1 MSEHADPTTSFFGD
15 QSIFDTIKRLVFP
28 ALVQRRFPDDPI
40 RMWITGCA
48 SGEDV
53 YSLVILLLEFLEEQK
68 LTLSV
73 QCFATDSDATIL
85 KQARA
90 GIYAQKTL
98 QAVSAERLERF
109 FIPLDRKGGQYQ
121 ISKEVRACC
130 IFAPH
135 MLTQDPRFSRMD
147 LIYCRNSLLDLVPFT
162 QEQLVQTL
170 HYALN
175 SHGFLLLAAPEQLA
189 PNSMLFTHVEHH
201 PKLFTKTRREPPL
214 LLNASNNS
222 DRHTLGI
229 KEMNSTKEAET
240 EFDESDDSDTQ
251 READRLLLT
260 RYVPA
265 SVIIDADM
273 QIHHVRGDIS
283 PYLVPASGKATL
295 HMLKW
300 ARDGLKLG
308 LRVAVEM
315 AHKEGRTITRDGL
328 QISGTNRMVQL
339 TVVPLNVHASI
350 PTFLVLFEERAPLA
364 NAEVEL
370 SSSHAPSV
378 RRIKRADSARVMRL
392 EKEVTTIQAEV
403 QMMLEV
409 HSQANEDLLR
419 ENEDLQSKNEELQS
433 INEELET
440 AQAELQCINE
450 ELQIRNTSI
459 CIAQDYAESIIE
471 TIPDPLVVINAE
483 MRTKSANTAF
493 YQFFQVTPFQVEHHL
508 FWELENGQWDH
519 PQIRRLLEDAQAMKQ
534 SFYDFEIEQDFPT
547 IGHKVLRLS
556 GRPIISGMNGLKNHL
571 LLLSFEDSTERKEME
586 RQQAILLDLVN
597 RER

>member
-15 QSIFDTIKRLVFP
+15 QSILGAVNRLVFP

-40 RMWITGCA
+40 RVWITGCA
-48 SGEDV
+48 TGEDV
-53 YSLVILLLEFLEEQK
+53 YSLLILLLEFLEEQK

-109 FIPLDRKGGQYQ
+109 FVPLDRKGGQYQ
-121 ISKEVRACC
+121 IRKEIRACC

-135 MLTQDPRFSRMD
+135 MLTQDPPFSRMD
-147 LIYCRNSLLDLVPFT
+147 MIYCRNSLLDLKPFT
-162 QEQLVQTL
+162 QEQVIQTL

-175 SHGFLLLAAPEQLA
+175 SHGFLLLEAPEQVGPDA
-189 PNSMLFTHVEHH
+189 VLFTHIEHH
-201 PKLFTKTRREPPL
+201 QKLFIKTRREPPL
-214 LLNASNNS
+214 LPSSSNEN
-222 DRHTLGI
+222 DRHTPCI
-229 KEMNSTKEAET
+229 QEASSMKET
-240 EFDESDDSDTQ
+240 EIELDDFNSQ
-251 READRLLLT
+251 QEADHLLLT

-265 SVIIDADM
+265 SVVIDADM
-273 QIHHVRGDIS
+273 QILHVRGETN
-283 PYLVPASGKATL
+283 PYLIPASGKATL
-295 HMLKW
+295 HVLRW
-300 ARDGLKLG
+300 AREGLKLG
-308 LRVAVEM
+308 LRTAVEM
-315 AHKEGRTITRDGL
+315 AQKEGRTITRDGL

-339 TVVPLNVHASI
+339 TVVPLNVHSSI

-364 NAEVEL
+364 NADVEL

-378 RRIKRADSARVMRL
+378 RCIKRADSARIILL
-392 EKEVTTIQAEV
+392 EKEMTTIQAEV
-403 QMMLEV
+403 QMMLDA
-409 HSQANEDLLR
+409 HDQANNALHS
-419 ENEDLQSKNEELQS
+419 ENEEIRSRNEELQS

-440 AQAELQCINE
+440 AQAELQSINE
-450 ELQIRNTSI
+450 ELLLRNASI
-459 CIAQDYAESIIE
+459 HIAQDYAESIVE
-471 TIPDPLVVINAE
+471 TIREPLVVLNAE
-483 MRTKSANTAF
+483 MRMQSANTAF
-493 YQFFQVTPFQVEHHL
+493 YQFFQVTPLQVEHQL
-508 FWELENGQWDH
+508 FWELGNGQWDH

-547 IGHKVLRLS
+547 IGRKVLRLS

-571 LLLSFEDSTERKEME
+571 LLLSFEDGTERKEME
-586 RQQAILLDLVN
+586 RQQAILLDIVN